1 MNIARRTIFSKLGII
16 ILIVILIVG
25 LTFWT
30 RADRISNDFA
40 DQLFNYPLP
49 PQTRVIEKEVAH
61 GKYFGRGGVAGYVE
75 VIASVRF
82 STKLS
87 KQEILD
93 YYLDAGLFKHADSN
107 KRGEE
112 PELYFQDGFLKVE
125 EPEGFYYAL
134 NNEYKGYQPISSYL
148 SKDCKEC
155 GIELTTENPGEE
167 MVYVVQLV
175 SAFDDI
181 LDDSEDDYID

>member
-1 MNIARRTIFSKLGII
+1 MNILRRTIFSKLGII
-16 ILIVILIVG
+16 LLVIILIAG

-40 DQLFNYPLP
+40 EQLFNYPLP
-49 PQTRVIEKEVAH
+49 PHTKVIEKEVAH

-87 KQEILD
+87 KQEILE
-93 YYLDAGLFKHADSN
+93 YYLNAGLFKHADS
-107 KRGEE
+107 KERGAE
-112 PELYFQDGFLKVE
+112 PELYFQGGFQKVE

-134 NNEYKGYQPISSYL
+134 NNEHKGYQPIL
-148 SKDCKEC
+148 SLMSEDCKEC
-155 GIELTTENPGEE
+155 GIELTTEIPSEE
-167 MVYVVQLV
+167 MEYVVQLV